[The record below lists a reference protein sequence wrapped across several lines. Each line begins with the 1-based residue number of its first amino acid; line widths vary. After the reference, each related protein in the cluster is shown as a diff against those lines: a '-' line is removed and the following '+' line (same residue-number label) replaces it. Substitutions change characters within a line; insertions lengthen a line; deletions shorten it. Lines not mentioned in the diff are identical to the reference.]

1 MQKKISIIIPVYN
14 KEIYLI
20 QCIESVFRQTY
31 HNFEIILVNDGSTDQ
46 SGEICYEMSKKDSR
60 IKYIYQQ
67 NLGQTMARK
76 NGLEAATSEYI
87 AYIDADDWI
96 ESTYVETLMKPINE
110 DDKID
115 LVTSEI
121 IFEQDGTRR
130 IQKDNVHEGR
140 YFSNELKPVVRNVI
154 YCDETDGQGIS
165 HSMSGKIFKKSLL
178 EETFFNIDQRITLW
192 EDGIAIFYYMCRV
205 KSMYA
210 LDYAGYHYIQYSTS
224 TIHEFEEEKIN
235 QVHLIRKNYI
245 EIARKFEIYE
255 DVKEQIA
262 KHISWIYA
270 IALGRTMILEYE
282 LQFIIPSFMRN
293 KKSNIVIYGA
303 GKRGFQL
310 RKQLRKYV
318 NINVVAWIDRN
329 YEKFDKQLDIKD
341 IVYLKNIE
349 YDYILIAIE
358 NVEVVH
364 EIICELLDRGMDYKK
379 IFQMD
384 QRFVYLKEQQ

>member
-20 QCIESVFRQTY
+20 QCIESVCRQTY
-31 HNFEIILVNDGSTDQ
+31 HNFEIILVNDGSTDR

-60 IKYIYQQ
+60 IKYICQQ
-67 NLGQTMARK
+67 NSGQTMARK
-76 NGLEAATSEYI
+76 NGLETATSEHI

-110 DDKID
+110 DDEID
-115 LVTSEI
+115 LVTSGI
-121 IFEQDGTRR
+121 IFEQDGNRR

-178 EETFFNIDQRITLW
+178 EETFSNIDQRITLW

-224 TIHEFEEEKIN
+224 TIHKFEEKKID
-235 QVHLIRKNYI
+235 QIHLIRKNYI
-245 EIARKFEIYE
+245 EIAKKFEIYE
-255 DVKEQIA
+255 DVKEPIA

-270 IALGRTMILEYE
+270 IALGRTMLLEYE
-282 LQFIIPSFMRN
+282 LQFIIPSFIRN
-293 KKSNIVIYGA
+293 KKNNIVIYGA
-303 GKRGFQL
+303 GRRGFQL
-310 RKQLRKYV
+310 KKQLQKYV
-318 NINVVAWIDRN
+318 NINVVAWVDRN
-329 YEKFDKQLDIKD
+329 YEKFDKQLAVKG
-341 IVYLKNIE
+341 VAHLKNIE

-358 NVEVVH
+358 KAEVVH
-364 EIICELLDRGMDYKK
+364 EVICELLDQGIDYKK

-384 QRFVYLKEQQ
+384 QRFVYLKNE